1 MAQVNNQIVTM
12 KFPIQPKLRY
22 KFTFEGELNISP
34 YVAKQKANY
43 YLVMHVGNLVMA
55 ADPNLEFHES
65 GAQWRV
71 PAILTNPEI
80 GHVGK
85 IGEVIVDAD
94 TGSIIENE
102 TTSVEEMQ
110 ANAEHIAKEEALSPP
125 DTHIIQKLNWQAP
138 AAD

>member
-12 KFPIQPKLRY
+12 KLPIQPKLRY

>member
-1 MAQVNNQIVTM
+1 MHKAYLMEVVAMAQTNDQTITA
-12 KFPIQPKLRY
+12 KLPIQPKLKY
-22 KFTFEGELNISP
+22 KVTFEGELNISP
-34 YVAKQKANY
+34 YVAMQKATY

-65 GAQWRV
+65 GARWRV
-71 PAILTNPEI
+71 LAMLTNPEI
-80 GHVGK
+80 GHIRK

-110 ANAEHIAKEEALSPP
+110 ANAEHIAKEKSL
-125 DTHIIQKLNWQAP
+125 
-138 AAD
+138 

>member
-1 MAQVNNQIVTM
+1 MAQLNDQTIIM
-12 KFPIQPKLRY
+12 KLPIQPKLRY

-55 ADPNLEFHES
+55 ADPNLEFQEG
-65 GAQWRV
+65 GAHWRV

-94 TGSIIENE
+94 TGSVIENE
-102 TTSVEEMQ
+102 TTSMEEMQ
-110 ANAEHIAKEEALSPP
+110 ANAERLAQEASF
-125 DTHIIQKLNWQAP
+125 
-138 AAD
+138 